1 MKHDT
6 DLAKLTASIMDRKV
20 LLYILERCFMTKESV
35 KNFFKDHKD
44 VIVKGTVMTIGGTIL
59 AIIGVKAIK
68 DLQSIQAKSNSFL
81 NDDKTF
87 IDLVNTI
94 DEASAGC
101 KQYVKL
107 TLPEI
112 AAAIDKDG
120 IVRDCVKDP
129 NGNLF
134 EIKNLIALGNK
145 VEP

>member
-35 KNFFKDHKD
+35 KKFFKDHKKE
-44 VIVKGTVMTIGGTIL
+44 IIEGTVITIGGTIL
-59 AIIGVKAIK
+59 AIIGVKCIEN
-68 DLQSIQAKSNSFL
+68 LQAIQAKSDSML
-81 NDDKTF
+81 NDDKLF
-87 IDLVNTI
+87 IDLVNTV

-112 AAAIDKDG
+112 AASIDKDG

-129 NGNLF
+129 DGNLF
-134 EIKNLIALGNK
+134 EIKNLIAFGNK
-145 VEP
+145 VEL

>member
-1 MKHDT
+1 
-6 DLAKLTASIMDRKV
+6 
-20 LLYILERCFMTKESV
+20 MTKESV
-35 KNFFKDHKD
+35 KKFFKDHKKE
-44 VIVKGTVMTIGGTIL
+44 IIEGTVITIGGTIL
-59 AIIGVKAIK
+59 AIIAVKCIEN
-68 DLQSIQAKSNSFL
+68 LQAIQAKSDSML
-81 NDDKTF
+81 NDDKLF

-94 DEASAGC
+94 DEESAGC
-101 KQYVKL
+101 SHYVKL

-134 EIKNLIALGNK
+134 EIKNLIAFGNK

>member
-35 KNFFKDHKD
+35 KKFFKDHKKE
-44 VIVKGTVMTIGGTIL
+44 IIEGTVMTIGGAIL
-59 AIIGVKAIK
+59 TLIGVKAIN
-68 DLQSIQAKSNSFL
+68 DLKSIQAKRNSFL
-81 NDDKTF
+81 NDDKLF

-112 AAAIDKDG
+112 AASIDKDG
-120 IVRDCVKDP
+120 IVRDCMKDP

-134 EIKNLIALGNK
+134 EIKNLIAFGNK

>member
-1 MKHDT
+1 
-6 DLAKLTASIMDRKV
+6 
-20 LLYILERCFMTKESV
+20 MTKESV

-44 VIVKGTVMTIGGTIL
+44 VIIKGTVMTIGGTIL
-59 AIIGVKAIK
+59 AIIGVKGIK

-112 AAAIDKDG
+112 AASIDKDG
-120 IVRDCVKDP
+120 IVRDCLKDP
-129 NGNLF
+129 DGNLF
-134 EIKNLIALGNK
+134 EIKNLIAFGNK

>member
-44 VIVKGTVMTIGGTIL
+44 VIIKGTVITIGGAIL
-59 AIIGVKAIK
+59 AIIGVKGIK
-68 DLQSIQAKSNSFL
+68 DLQAIQAKRDSML
-81 NDDKTF
+81 NDDKLF

-101 KQYVKL
+101 SQYVKL

-134 EIKNLIALGNK
+134 EIKNLIAFGNK